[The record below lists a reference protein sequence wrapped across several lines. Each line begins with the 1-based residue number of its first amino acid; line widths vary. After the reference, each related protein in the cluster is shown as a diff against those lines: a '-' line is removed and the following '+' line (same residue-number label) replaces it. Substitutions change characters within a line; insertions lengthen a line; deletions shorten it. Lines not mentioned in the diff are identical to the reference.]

1 MTWVPGV
8 LLGLAIAV
16 LLVSALGLL
25 LMPHVYD
32 RVHFLGPASTIAP
45 VLVAAA
51 VVAVEAFDHQ
61 GIMTVLLALFLAVF
75 GPVLSHATARA
86 ARIREH
92 GDWRAGPDEPVR
104 RSSATERT

>member
-1 MTWVPGV
+1 MIWVVGV
-8 LLGLAIAV
+8 LLAVAVVV

-25 LMPHVYD
+25 LMPHVFD
-32 RVHFLGPASTIAP
+32 RVHFLGPATTIAP

-51 VVAVEAFDHQ
+51 VVTVEAFDHQ
-61 GIMTVLLALFLAVF
+61 GILTVLLALFLAMF

-92 GDWRAGPDEPVR
+92 GDWRPGPNEPVR
-104 RSSATERT
+104 RAGEARQ